1 MKPATIDEI
10 DKAIGAYQATLAS
23 DLTDNAVKAW
33 IAGDMIGH
41 KQLKIPINMGAVHK
55 EALRFGKVHG
65 KLLRDEGAT
74 IIKGRKIP
82 WLADSVKSTRGD
94 VVDII
99 NKGIEDGLPMGDI
112 TGKKIVP
119 DTVSYNLR
127 ETLIRDKDFE
137 YVRIARTETAQI
149 QNQAALNRYK
159 INKITHVTV
168 LDGGT
173 PGSCDICNAINGSVW
188 TIEKAQV
195 NELEHPQCTRSFTPL
210 IE

>member
-10 DKAIGAYQATLAS
+10 DEAIFAYQTVLAN

-41 KQLKIPINMGAVHK
+41 KQLKIPINMGAVHQ
-55 EALRFGKVHG
+55 EALNFGKVHG

-82 WLADSVKSTRGD
+82 WLADSVQSTRAD

-99 NKGIEDGLPMGDI
+99 NKGIEEGLPMGDI

-127 ETLIRDKDFE
+127 ETL
-137 YVRIARTETAQI
+137 VREHDYQYLRVARTETGRY
-149 QNQAALNRYK
+149 QNQGALNRYK
-159 INKITHVTV
+159 INDITHVGV
-168 LDGGT
+168 LDGVDFDAE
-173 PGSCDICNAINGSVW
+173 CQAANGSTW
-188 TIEKAQV
+188 TIAKAQV
-195 NELEHPQCTRSFTPL
+195 NELEHPNCTRSFFP
-210 IE
+210 II

>member
-10 DKAIGAYQATLAS
+10 DTAIGAYQTVLAN

-41 KQLKIPINMGAVHK
+41 KQLKIPINMSAVHQ
-55 EALRFGKVHG
+55 EALKFGKVHG
-65 KLLRDEGAT
+65 KLLREEGAT

-82 WLADSVKSTRGD
+82 WLADSVQSTRAD

-127 ETLIRDKDFE
+127 ETLVRNKDYE
-137 YVRIARTETAQI
+137 YVRIARTETASI
-149 QNQAALNRYK
+149 QNKAAINRYE
-159 INKITHVTV
+159 
-168 LDGGT
+168 
-173 PGSCDICNAINGSVW
+173 INGIKKVLVHDGHDFDAECAAADGQIWS
-188 TIEKAQV
+188 TEYAM
-195 NELEHPQCTRSFTPL
+195 NHELEHPNCTRSFSPVL
-210 IE
+210 S

>member
-10 DKAIGAYQATLAS
+10 DKAIGVYQTVLAN

-41 KQLKIPINMGAVHK
+41 KQLKIPISMGAVNK
-55 EALRFGKVHG
+55 EALRFGKIHG

-82 WLADSVKSTRGD
+82 WLADSVQSTRVQ
-94 VVDII
+94 VVDVI
-99 NKGIEDGLPMGDI
+99 NQGIADGLPMGDI

-127 ETLIRDKDFE
+127 ETLVRNKDYE
-137 YVRIARTETAQI
+137 YVRMARTETAAI
-149 QNQAALNRYK
+149 QNKAAINRYE
-159 INKITHVTV
+159 
-168 LDGGT
+168 
-173 PGSCDICNAINGSVW
+173 INGIKKVLVHDGHDFDAACAAADGQIWS
-188 TIEKAQV
+188 TAYAMSH
-195 NELEHPQCTRSFTPL
+195 ELEHPNCTRAFSPVL
-210 IE
+210 P

>member
-10 DKAIGAYQATLAS
+10 DEAIFAYQTVLAN

-41 KQLKIPINMGAVHK
+41 KQLKIPINMGAVHQ
-55 EALRFGKVHG
+55 EALKFGKVHG

-82 WLADSVKSTRGD
+82 WLADSVKSTRTD

-99 NKGIEDGLPMGDI
+99 NKGIEEGLPMGDI

-127 ETLIRDKDFE
+127 ETLVRNKDYE
-137 YVRIARTETAQI
+137 YVRIARTETASI
-149 QNQAALNRYK
+149 QNKAAINRYE
-159 INKITHVTV
+159 
-168 LDGGT
+168 
-173 PGSCDICNAINGSVW
+173 INGIKRVLVSDGHDFDAACAAADGQIW
-188 TIEKAQV
+188 STEYAM
-195 NELEHPQCTRSFTPL
+195 NHELEHPNCTRSFSPVL
-210 IE
+210 P

>member
-10 DKAIGAYQATLAS
+10 DEAIFAYQTVLAN

-55 EALRFGKVHG
+55 EALKFGKIHG

-82 WLADSVKSTRGD
+82 WLADSVQSTRAD

-99 NKGIEDGLPMGDI
+99 NKGIEEGLPMGDI

-127 ETLIRDKDFE
+127 ETLVRNKDYE
-137 YVRIARTETAQI
+137 YVRMARTETASI
-149 QNQAALNRYK
+149 QNKAAINRYE
-159 INKITHVTV
+159 
-168 LDGGT
+168 
-173 PGSCDICNAINGSVW
+173 INGIKKVLVSDGHDFDAACAAADGQIW
-188 TIEKAQV
+188 STEYAMSH
-195 NELEHPQCTRSFTPL
+195 ELEHPNCTRSFSPVL
-210 IE
+210 P